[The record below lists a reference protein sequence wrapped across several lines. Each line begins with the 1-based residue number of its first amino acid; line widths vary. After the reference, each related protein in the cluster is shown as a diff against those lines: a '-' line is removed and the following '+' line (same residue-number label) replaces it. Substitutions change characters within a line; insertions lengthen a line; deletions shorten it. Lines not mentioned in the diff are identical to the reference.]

1 MCQYVN
7 KWFFK
12 CDLGILQFSF
22 EWNVYKTRMIIP
34 VNDFIFNC
42 CVGVFLIK
50 FLFVSVYGCSNVV
63 LLPLDEMYG
72 GNQCKKK
79 LKRKWSYLKMQNIE
93 KYSMY
98 KRCICEISMCIIK
111 FKQFKMVSLFQHNH
125 VIGIYHLQHH
135 DAVNWCCW
143 VVGVF
148 FFLPH
153 YSAMSVLCLSL
164 RTDGCRIISV
174 ILGKD

>member
-1 MCQYVN
+1 
-7 KWFFK
+7 
-12 CDLGILQFSF
+12 
-22 EWNVYKTRMIIP
+22 
-34 VNDFIFNC
+34 
-42 CVGVFLIK
+42 
-50 FLFVSVYGCSNVV
+50 
-63 LLPLDEMYG
+63 
-72 GNQCKKK
+72 
-79 LKRKWSYLKMQNIE
+79 MQNIE